1 MTTNKAHNRS
11 LLIFYLLV
19 GYVVLQFSWWAYH
32 IYTLAQ
38 EVAKE
43 ESFVQRKIM
52 MITGEAL
59 VFFLILA
66 VGVYFVRKTFNKE
79 LELAKE
85 KKNFILSVTHELKT
99 PIASSKLFAETILSR
114 DISKEKRDDILDK
127 IIKDQI
133 RLEKLVENILLI
145 SKVEEHKQH
154 LEREKVNCREFI
166 ESVIKGLGLSET
178 AKFDI
183 DSEMEIKIDRFY
195 FTSVIQNLHEN
206 AIKYSTDKE
215 EIVWSAHQLGNSIFI
230 QIKDQGV
237 GVPTNQREKIFDLFH
252 RIGDENTRDTKG
264 TGVGLYIV
272 QKIVALHNGAI
283 KVKDNQPQ
291 GSIFEIELPQ

>member
-145 SKVEEHKQH
+145 SKVGEHKQH

-272 QKIVALHNGAI
+272 QKIVALHNGDI

>member
-1 MTTNKAHNRS
+1 
-11 LLIFYLLV
+11 
-19 GYVVLQFSWWAYH
+19 
-32 IYTLAQ
+32 
-38 EVAKE
+38 
-43 ESFVQRKIM
+43 M
-52 MITGEAL
+52 MIAGEAL

-272 QKIVALHNGAI
+272 QKIVALHNGDI

>member
-1 MTTNKAHNRS
+1 M
-11 LLIFYLLV
+11 
-19 GYVVLQFSWWAYH
+19 LQFSWWAFH

-38 EVAKE
+38 EVGKE

-114 DISKEKRDDILDK
+114 DIPKKKRDDILDK
-127 IIKDQI
+127 IIKDQT

-145 SKVEEHKQH
+145 SKVEEHELH

-166 ESVIKGLGLSET
+166 ESVIKGLDLSEST
-178 AKFDI
+178 KFDI
-183 DSEMEIKIDRFY
+183 DSEIEIKIDRFY
-195 FTSVIQNLHEN
+195 FTSVVQNLHEN

-215 EIVWSAHQLGNSIFI
+215 EIVWSAQQLGKSIFI
-230 QIKDQGV
+230 QIKDQGI
-237 GVPTNQREKIFDLFH
+237 GVPTNQREKIFHLFH

-272 QKIVALHNGAI
+272 QKIVALHSGTI
-283 KVKDNQPQ
+283 KTKDNQPK
-291 GSIFEIELPQ
+291 GSVFEIELPQ

>member
-1 MTTNKAHNRS
+1 MTTKKAHNRS
-11 LLIFYLLV
+11 LLVFYLLV

-127 IIKDQI
+127 IIKDQT

-145 SKVEEHKQH
+145 SKVEEHQLH
-154 LEREKVNCREFI
+154 LEREKVNCHEFI
-166 ESVIKGLGLSET
+166 ESVIKGLDFSEST
-178 AKFDI
+178 NFDI
-183 DSEMEIKIDRFY
+183 DSKIEIKVDRFY

-206 AIKYSTDKE
+206 AIKYSQDKSG
-215 EIVWSAHQLGNSIFI
+215 IVWSAQQLGNSICI
-230 QIKDQGV
+230 QIKDQGI
-237 GVPTNQREKIFDLFH
+237 GVPLNQRQKIFDLFH

-272 QKIVALHNGAI
+272 QKIIALHNGTI
-283 KVKDNQPQ
+283 KAKENQPQ
-291 GSIFEIELPQ
+291 GSIFEIELPR

>member
-32 IYTLAQ
+32 IFTLAQ

-43 ESFVQRKIM
+43 ESFVQRKVM
-52 MITGEAL
+52 MIAGEAL

-127 IIKDQI
+127 IIKDQT

-166 ESVIKGLGLSET
+166 ESVIKGLDLSET
-178 AKFDI
+178 AKVDV
-183 DSEMEIKIDRFY
+183 DSEIEIKIDRFY

-206 AIKYSTDKE
+206 AIKYSTDKK

-237 GVPTNQREKIFDLFH
+237 GVPSNQREKIFDLFH
-252 RIGDENTRDTKG
+252 RIGDENTRETKG

-272 QKIVALHNGAI
+272 QKIVTLHNGAI

>member
-1 MTTNKAHNRS
+1 MTTDKAHNRS
-11 LLIFYLLV
+11 LLVFYLLV
-19 GYVVLQFSWWAYH
+19 SYVVLQFSWWAYH

-38 EVAKE
+38 EVGKE

-52 MITGEAL
+52 MIAGEAL

-127 IIKDQI
+127 IIKDQT

-145 SKVEEHKQH
+145 SKVEEHQLH
-154 LEREKVNCREFI
+154 LEREKVNCHEFI
-166 ESVIKGLGLSET
+166 ESVIKGLDFSEST
-178 AKFDI
+178 NFDI
-183 DSEMEIKIDRFY
+183 DSKIEIKVDRFY

-206 AIKYSTDKE
+206 AIKYSQDKTG
-215 EIVWSAHQLGNSIFI
+215 IVWSAHQLGNSIFI

-237 GVPTNQREKIFDLFH
+237 GVPSNQREKIFDLFH

-272 QKIVALHNGAI
+272 QKIVTLHNGAI

-291 GSIFEIELPQ
+291 GSIFEIELTQ

>member
-1 MTTNKAHNRS
+1 
-11 LLIFYLLV
+11 
-19 GYVVLQFSWWAYH
+19 
-32 IYTLAQ
+32 
-38 EVAKE
+38 
-43 ESFVQRKIM
+43 M
-52 MITGEAL
+52 MIAGEAL

-114 DISKEKRDDILDK
+114 DIPKEKRDDILDK
-127 IIKDQI
+127 IIKDQT

-145 SKVEEHKQH
+145 SKVEEHELH

-166 ESVIKGLGLSET
+166 ESVIKGLELSEST
-178 AKFDI
+178 KFDI
-183 DSEMEIKIDRFY
+183 DSEIEIKIDRFY

-206 AIKYSTDKE
+206 AIKYSKAKE

-230 QIKDQGV
+230 QIKDQGI
-237 GVPTNQREKIFDLFH
+237 GVSPDQREKIFDLFH

-272 QKIVALHNGAI
+272 QKIVALHSGTI
-283 KVKDNQPQ
+283 KTKDNQPK
-291 GSIFEIELPQ
+291 GSVFEIELPQ

>member
-127 IIKDQI
+127 IIKDQT

-145 SKVEEHKQH
+145 SKVEEHQLH
-154 LEREKVNCREFI
+154 LEREKVNCHEFI

-272 QKIVALHNGAI
+272 QKIVALHNGDI

>member
-272 QKIVALHNGAI
+272 QKIVALHNGDI

>member
-1 MTTNKAHNRS
+1 MTTDKAHNRS
-11 LLIFYLLV
+11 LLVFYLLV

-38 EVAKE
+38 EVGKE
-43 ESFVQRKIM
+43 ESFVQRKVM
-52 MITGEAL
+52 MIAGEAL

-127 IIKDQI
+127 IIKDQT

-145 SKVEEHKQH
+145 SKVEEHQLH
-154 LEREKVNCREFI
+154 LEREKVNCHEFI
-166 ESVIKGLGLSET
+166 ESVIKGLDFSEST
-178 AKFDI
+178 SFDI
-183 DSEMEIKIDRFY
+183 DAKIEIKIDRFY

-206 AIKYSTDKE
+206 AIKYSKDKVG
-215 EIVWSAHQLGNSIFI
+215 IVWSAQQLGNSICI
-230 QIKDQGV
+230 QIKDQGI
-237 GVPTNQREKIFDLFH
+237 GVPANQREKIYNLFH

-272 QKIVALHNGAI
+272 QKIVRLHNGTI
-283 KVKDNQPQ
+283 KTKDNHPQ

>member
-1 MTTNKAHNRS
+1 MKRKHHI
-11 LLIFYLLV
+11 LFIVLLV
-19 GYVVLQFSWWAYH
+19 YVSLQSGWWLFK
-32 IYTLAQ
+32 IYDLSAEAATGSELN
-38 EVAKE
+38 
-43 ESFVQRKIM
+43 RKLT
-52 MITGEAL
+52 MILGEGA
-59 VFFLILA
+59 VFFIILLT
-66 VGVYFVRKTFNKE
+66 GFLLTYRSFRKE
-79 LELAKE
+79 LEVGNQQ
-85 KKNFILSVTHELKT
+85 KNFLLAITHELKT

-127 IIKDQI
+127 IIKDQT

-166 ESVIKGLGLSET
+166 ESVIKGLDLSET
-178 AKFDI
+178 AKVDV
-183 DSEMEIKIDRFY
+183 DSEIEIKIDRFY

-237 GVPTNQREKIFDLFH
+237 GVPSNQREKIFDLFH
-252 RIGDENTRDTKG
+252 RIGDENTRETKG

-272 QKIVALHNGAI
+272 QKIVTLHNGAI

>member
-11 LLIFYLLV
+11 LLVFYLLV

-38 EVAKE
+38 EVGKE
-43 ESFVQRKIM
+43 ESFVQRKVM
-52 MITGEAL
+52 MIAGEAL

-127 IIKDQI
+127 IIKDQT

-145 SKVEEHKQH
+145 SKVEEHELH
-154 LEREKVNCREFI
+154 LEIEKVNCREFI
-166 ESVIKGLGLSET
+166 ESVIKGLDFSEST
-178 AKFDI
+178 NFDI
-183 DSEMEIKIDRFY
+183 DSKIEIRIDRFY

-206 AIKYSTDKE
+206 AIKYSKDNE
-215 EIVWSAHQLGNSIFI
+215 GIVWSVQQLGNSICI
-230 QIKDQGV
+230 QIKDHGI
-237 GVPTNQREKIFDLFH
+237 GVPSNQREKIFDLFH

-272 QKIVALHNGAI
+272 QKIVALHNGII
-283 KVKDNQPQ
+283 KAKENQPK

>member
-1 MTTNKAHNRS
+1 MTTKKAHNRS
-11 LLIFYLLV
+11 LLVFYLLV

-127 IIKDQI
+127 IIKDQT

-145 SKVEEHKQH
+145 SKVEEHQLH
-154 LEREKVNCREFI
+154 LEREKVNCHEFI
-166 ESVIKGLGLSET
+166 ESVIKGLDFSEST
-178 AKFDI
+178 NFDI
-183 DSEMEIKIDRFY
+183 DAKIEIKVDRFY

-215 EIVWSAHQLGNSIFI
+215 EIVWSAQQLENSISI
-230 QIKDQGV
+230 QIKDQGI
-237 GVPTNQREKIFDLFH
+237 GVPLNQREKIFNLFH

-272 QKIVALHNGAI
+272 QKIIALHNGTI
-283 KVKDNQPQ
+283 KAKENQPQ

>member
-1 MTTNKAHNRS
+1 MTTTKAHNRS

-38 EVAKE
+38 EVGKE

-114 DISKEKRDDILDK
+114 DIPKEKRDDILDK
-127 IIKDQI
+127 IIKDQT

-145 SKVEEHKQH
+145 SKVEEHEQH

-166 ESVIKGLGLSET
+166 ESVIMGLDLSET
-178 AKFDI
+178 ARVDI
-183 DSEMEIKIDRFY
+183 DSEIEINIDRFY

-206 AIKYSTDKE
+206 AVKYSKDKE
-215 EIVWSAHQLGNSIFI
+215 EIVWSAQQLGNSTFI
-230 QIKDQGV
+230 QIKDQGI
-237 GVPTNQREKIFDLFH
+237 GVPSNQREKIFDLFH

-272 QKIVALHNGAI
+272 QKIVALHNGTI
-283 KVKDNQPQ
+283 KTKDNQPK
-291 GSIFEIELPQ
+291 GSVFEIELPK

>member
-32 IYTLAQ
+32 IFTLAK
-38 EVAKE
+38 EVGKD
-43 ESFVQRKIM
+43 ESFVQRKVM
-52 MITGEAL
+52 MIAGEAL

-127 IIKDQI
+127 IIKDQT

-145 SKVEEHKQH
+145 SKVEEHELH

-178 AKFDI
+178 AKVDV
-183 DSEMEIKIDRFY
+183 DSEIEIKIDRFY

-206 AIKYSTDKE
+206 AIKYSTDKK

-237 GVPTNQREKIFDLFH
+237 GVPSNQREKIFDLFH
-252 RIGDENTRDTKG
+252 RIGDENTRETKG

-272 QKIVALHNGAI
+272 QKIVTLHNGAI

>member
-38 EVAKE
+38 EVGKE

-52 MITGEAL
+52 MIAGEAL

-66 VGVYFVRKTFNKE
+66 VGVYFVRKAFNKE

-114 DISKEKRDDILDK
+114 DISKGKRDDILDK
-127 IIKDQI
+127 IIKDQT

-145 SKVEEHKQH
+145 SKVEEHELH
-154 LEREKVNCREFI
+154 LERENVNCREFI
-166 ESVIKGLGLSET
+166 ESVIKGLDLSEST
-178 AKFDI
+178 KFDV
-183 DSEMEIKIDRFY
+183 DSEIEIKIDRFY

-206 AIKYSTDKE
+206 AIKYSKAKE
-215 EIVWSAHQLGNSIFI
+215 QIVWSAHQLGNSIFI
-230 QIKDQGV
+230 QIKDQGI
-237 GVPTNQREKIFDLFH
+237 GVPFDQREKIFDLFH

-272 QKIVALHNGAI
+272 QKIVALHRGII
-283 KVKDNQPQ
+283 KTKDNQPQ

>member
-11 LLIFYLLV
+11 LLMFYLLV

-272 QKIVALHNGAI
+272 QKIVALHNGDI

>member
-32 IYTLAQ
+32 IFTLAK
-38 EVAKE
+38 EVGKE
-43 ESFVQRKIM
+43 ESFVQRKVM
-52 MITGEAL
+52 MIAGEAL

-114 DISKEKRDDILDK
+114 DIPKEKRDDILDK
-127 IIKDQI
+127 IIKDQT

-145 SKVEEHKQH
+145 SKVEEHEQH

-166 ESVIKGLGLSET
+166 ESVIMGLDLSEST
-178 AKFDI
+178 KFDI
-183 DSEMEIKIDRFY
+183 DSEIEIKIDRFY

-206 AIKYSTDKE
+206 AIKYSTDKA
-215 EIVWSAHQLGNSIFI
+215 EIVWSAQQLGNSICI
-230 QIKDQGV
+230 QIKDQGI
-237 GVPTNQREKIFDLFH
+237 GVPSNQREKIFDLFH

-272 QKIVALHNGAI
+272 QKIVALHSGTI
-283 KVKDNQPQ
+283 KTKDNQPQ

>member
-1 MTTNKAHNRS
+1 MSANKAHNRS

-32 IYTLAQ
+32 IFTLAQ
-38 EVAKE
+38 EVGKE
-43 ESFVQRKIM
+43 EGFVQRKIM
-52 MITGEAL
+52 MIAGEAM

-66 VGVYFVRKTFNKE
+66 VGVYFVRKTFNRE

-114 DISKEKRDDILDK
+114 DIPKEKRDDILNK
-127 IIKDQI
+127 IIKDQT

-145 SKVEEHKQH
+145 SKVEEHELH
-154 LEREKVNCREFI
+154 IELEKVNCREFI
-166 ESVIKGLGLSET
+166 ESVIMGLDLSEST
-178 AKFDI
+178 KFNI
-183 DSEMEIKIDRFY
+183 DPKVEINVDRFY

-206 AIKYSTDKE
+206 AIKYSKDE
-215 EIVWSAHQLGNSIFI
+215 GEIVWSVKQQGSSICI
-230 QIKDQGV
+230 QIQDQGI
-237 GVPTNQREKIFDLFH
+237 GVPSNQREKIFDLFH

-272 QKIVALHNGAI
+272 QKIVTLHSGTV
-283 KVKDNQPQ
+283 KVKDNQPK
-291 GSIFEIELPQ
+291 GSIFEIELPL

>member
-1 MTTNKAHNRS
+1 MTTKKAHNRS
-11 LLIFYLLV
+11 LLVFYLLV

-38 EVAKE
+38 EVAQE

-127 IIKDQI
+127 IIKDQT

-145 SKVEEHKQH
+145 SKVEEHQLH
-154 LEREKVNCREFI
+154 LEREKVNCHEFI
-166 ESVIKGLGLSET
+166 ESVIKGLDFSEST
-178 AKFDI
+178 NFDI
-183 DSEMEIKIDRFY
+183 DSKIEIKVDRFY

-206 AIKYSTDKE
+206 AIKYSQDKTG
-215 EIVWSAHQLGNSIFI
+215 IVWSAHQLGNSIFI

-237 GVPTNQREKIFDLFH
+237 GVPSNQREKIFDLFH

-272 QKIVALHNGAI
+272 QKIIALHNGTI
-283 KVKDNQPQ
+283 KAKENQPQ
-291 GSIFEIELPQ
+291 GSIFEIELPR

>member
-1 MTTNKAHNRS
+1 
-11 LLIFYLLV
+11 
-19 GYVVLQFSWWAYH
+19 VLQFSWWAYH

-38 EVAKE
+38 EVGKE

-52 MITGEAL
+52 MIAGEAL

-127 IIKDQI
+127 IIKDQT

-145 SKVEEHKQH
+145 SKVEEHELH

-166 ESVIKGLGLSET
+166 ESVIMGLDLSET
-178 AKFDI
+178 TKFDI
-183 DSEMEIKIDRFY
+183 DSEIEIKIDRFY

-206 AIKYSTDKE
+206 AIKYSKAKE

-230 QIKDQGV
+230 QIKDQGI
-237 GVPTNQREKIFDLFH
+237 GVSPDQREKIFDLFH

-272 QKIVALHNGAI
+272 QKIVALHNGTI
-283 KVKDNQPQ
+283 KTKDNQPQ

>member
-11 LLIFYLLV
+11 LLVFYLLV

-127 IIKDQI
+127 IIKDQT

-145 SKVEEHKQH
+145 SKVEEHQLH
-154 LEREKVNCREFI
+154 LEREKVNCHEFI
-166 ESVIKGLGLSET
+166 ESVIKGLDFSEST
-178 AKFDI
+178 NFDI
-183 DSEMEIKIDRFY
+183 DAKIEIKVDRFY

-215 EIVWSAHQLGNSIFI
+215 EIVWSAQQLENSISI
-230 QIKDQGV
+230 QIKDQGI
-237 GVPTNQREKIFDLFH
+237 GVPLNQREKIFNLFH

-272 QKIVALHNGAI
+272 QKIIALHNGTI
-283 KVKDNQPQ
+283 KAKENQPQ

>member
-1 MTTNKAHNRS
+1 MTTDKAHNRS
-11 LLIFYLLV
+11 LLVFYLLV
-19 GYVVLQFSWWAYH
+19 SYVVLQFSWWAYH

-38 EVAKE
+38 EVGKE

-52 MITGEAL
+52 MIAGEAL

-66 VGVYFVRKTFNKE
+66 VGVYFVRKTFNRE

-127 IIKDQI
+127 IIKDQT

-145 SKVEEHKQH
+145 SKVEEHKLH
-154 LEREKVNCREFI
+154 LEREKVNCHEFI
-166 ESVIKGLGLSET
+166 ESVIKGLDFSEST
-178 AKFDI
+178 NFDI
-183 DSEMEIKIDRFY
+183 DSKIEIKVDRFY

-206 AIKYSTDKE
+206 AIKYSQDKTG
-215 EIVWSAHQLGNSIFI
+215 IVWSAHQLGNSIFI

-237 GVPTNQREKIFDLFH
+237 GVPSNQREKIFDLFH

-272 QKIVALHNGAI
+272 QKIVTLHNGAI

-291 GSIFEIELPQ
+291 GSIFEIELTQ

>member
-127 IIKDQI
+127 IIKDQT

-145 SKVEEHKQH
+145 SKVEEHQLH
-154 LEREKVNCREFI
+154 LEREKVNCHEFI
-166 ESVIKGLGLSET
+166 ESVIKGLDFSEST
-178 AKFDI
+178 KFDI
-183 DSEMEIKIDRFY
+183 DAEIEIKVDRFY

-215 EIVWSAHQLGNSIFI
+215 EIVWSAQQLENSISI
-230 QIKDQGV
+230 QIKDQGI
-237 GVPTNQREKIFDLFH
+237 GVPLNQREKIFNLFH

-272 QKIVALHNGAI
+272 QKIVALHNGTI
-283 KVKDNQPQ
+283 KAKDNQPQ

>member
-38 EVAKE
+38 EVGKE

-52 MITGEAL
+52 MIAGEAL

-66 VGVYFVRKTFNKE
+66 VGVYFVRKAFNKE

-99 PIASSKLFAETILSR
+99 PIASSKLFAETILTR
-114 DISKEKRDDILDK
+114 EIPKEKRDDILDK
-127 IIKDQI
+127 IIKDQT

-166 ESVIKGLGLSET
+166 ESVIKGLGLAEN
-178 AKFDI
+178 AKFDVG
-183 DSEMEIKIDRFY
+183 SEIEIKIDRFY

-206 AIKYSTDKE
+206 AIKYSTGKE
-215 EIVWSAHQLGNSIFI
+215 EIVWSAQQLGNSIFI
-230 QIKDQGV
+230 QIKDQGI
-237 GVPTNQREKIFDLFH
+237 GVPFDQREKIFDLFH

-272 QKIVALHNGAI
+272 QKIVALHRGII
-283 KVKDNQPQ
+283 KTKDNQPQ

>member
-32 IYTLAQ
+32 IFTLAK

-43 ESFVQRKIM
+43 ESFVQRKVM
-52 MITGEAL
+52 MIAGEAL

-206 AIKYSTDKE
+206 AIKYSTDKK

-237 GVPTNQREKIFDLFH
+237 GVPFNQREKIFDLFH

-272 QKIVALHNGAI
+272 QKIVTLHNGAI

>member
-1 MTTNKAHNRS
+1 
-11 LLIFYLLV
+11 
-19 GYVVLQFSWWAYH
+19 
-32 IYTLAQ
+32 
-38 EVAKE
+38 
-43 ESFVQRKIM
+43 
-52 MITGEAL
+52 
-59 VFFLILA
+59 
-66 VGVYFVRKTFNKE
+66 

-127 IIKDQI
+127 IIKDQT

-145 SKVEEHKQH
+145 SKVEEHELH

-166 ESVIKGLGLSET
+166 ESVIKGLDLSEST
-178 AKFDI
+178 KFDI
-183 DSEMEIKIDRFY
+183 DSEIEIKIDRFY

-230 QIKDQGV
+230 QIKDQGI
-237 GVPTNQREKIFDLFH
+237 GVPFDQREKIFDLFH

-272 QKIVALHNGAI
+272 QKIVALHRGII
-283 KVKDNQPQ
+283 KTKDNQPQ

>member
-38 EVAKE
+38 EVGKE

-52 MITGEAL
+52 MIAGEAL

-127 IIKDQI
+127 IIKDQT

-145 SKVEEHKQH
+145 SKVEEHELH

-166 ESVIKGLGLSET
+166 ESVIMGLDLSET
-178 AKFDI
+178 TKFDI
-183 DSEMEIKIDRFY
+183 DSEIEIKIDRFY

-206 AIKYSTDKE
+206 AIKYSKAKE

-230 QIKDQGV
+230 QIKDQGI
-237 GVPTNQREKIFDLFH
+237 GVSPDQREKIFDLFH

-272 QKIVALHNGAI
+272 QKIVALHNGTI
-283 KVKDNQPQ
+283 KTKDNQPQ

>member
-1 MTTNKAHNRS
+1 MTTKKAHNRS
-11 LLIFYLLV
+11 LLVFYLLV

-127 IIKDQI
+127 IIKDQT

-145 SKVEEHKQH
+145 SKVEEHQLH
-154 LEREKVNCREFI
+154 LEREKVNCHEFI

-272 QKIVALHNGAI
+272 QKIVALHNGDI

>member
-1 MTTNKAHNRS
+1 MTPNKAHNRS
-11 LLIFYLLV
+11 LLVFYLLV

-32 IYTLAQ
+32 IYALAQ

-43 ESFVQRKIM
+43 ESFVQRKVM
-52 MITGEAL
+52 MIAGEAL
-59 VFFLILA
+59 VFFVILA

-127 IIKDQI
+127 IIKDQT

-145 SKVEEHKQH
+145 SKVAEHELH
-154 LEREKVNCREFI
+154 LEIEKVNCLEFI
-166 ESVIKGLGLSET
+166 ESVIKGLDFSEST
-178 AKFDI
+178 NFDI
-183 DSEMEIKIDRFY
+183 DSKIEIRIDRFY

-206 AIKYSTDKE
+206 AIKYSKDNE
-215 EIVWSAHQLGNSIFI
+215 GIVWSVQQIGNSICI
-230 QIKDQGV
+230 QIKDQGI
-237 GVPTNQREKIFDLFH
+237 GVPSNQREKIFDLFH

-272 QKIVALHNGAI
+272 QKIVALHNGTI
-283 KVKDNQPQ
+283 KAKENQPK

>member
-32 IYTLAQ
+32 IFTLAK
-38 EVAKE
+38 EVGKE
-43 ESFVQRKIM
+43 ESFVQRKVM
-52 MITGEAL
+52 MIAGEAL

-114 DISKEKRDDILDK
+114 DIPKEKRDDILDK
-127 IIKDQI
+127 IIKDQT

-145 SKVEEHKQH
+145 SKVEEHEQH

-166 ESVIKGLGLSET
+166 ESVIMGLDLSEST
-178 AKFDI
+178 KFDI
-183 DSEMEIKIDRFY
+183 DSEIEIKIDRFY

-206 AIKYSTDKE
+206 AIKYSTDKA
-215 EIVWSAHQLGNSIFI
+215 EIVWSAQQLGNSIFI
-230 QIKDQGV
+230 QIKDQGI
-237 GVPTNQREKIFDLFH
+237 GVPSNQREKIFDLFH

-272 QKIVALHNGAI
+272 QKIVALHSGTI
-283 KVKDNQPQ
+283 KTKDNQPQ